1 MEWFGR
7 WKQPCKG
14 RFLKLLFTCSQTETP
29 CSLHIYPL
37 LTHPQ
42 NRLHIY
48 SRDSV
53 LFFILYFPTDQK
65 CRTLESVGKRIG
77 SALRPFLL
85 LSSSIL
91 LLLLLQYQ

>member
-42 NRLHIY
+42 KIDCIFIPVIQ
-48 SRDSV
+48 SR
-53 LFFILYFPTDQK
+53 FFIFYFPTDQK
-65 CRTLESVGKRIG
+65 CRILESVWKRIG
-77 SALRPFLL
+77 SALRHFLL
-85 LSSSIL
+85 LLSSIL
-91 LLLLLQYQ
+91 LLLLQYQ